1 MKCHGRPT
9 DILAAL
15 LVGAVMLSGVWSAK
29 HSGVALDAGAM
40 LMIDSA
46 AAAAYLVLQRVLSG
60 RR

>member
-29 HSGVALDAGAM
+29 HSGVALDAGA
-40 LMIDSA
+40 
-46 AAAAYLVLQRVLSG
+46 YLVLQRVLSG